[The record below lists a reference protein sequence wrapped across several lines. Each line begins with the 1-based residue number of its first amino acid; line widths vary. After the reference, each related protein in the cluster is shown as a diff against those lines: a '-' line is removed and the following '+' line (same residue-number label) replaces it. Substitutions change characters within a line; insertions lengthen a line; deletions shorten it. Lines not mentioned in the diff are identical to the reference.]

1 MTRRESPL
9 LEREGGRMHDGH
21 AVSGGGPPS
30 ASAEGSS
37 RHHSVWGW
45 LPGVVLLGAFIA
57 FVVLRFGEERQFAQM
72 LKRARPEWLLAGAV
86 LQVFSYLTMAGCW
99 LVTLSTAGVKAP
111 WMRTAGLAL
120 MKLSFD
126 QLVPTAGIGG
136 SVVVMKGLRKEGAP
150 PRVATAA
157 LLVDMVSFYA
167 AHAVAVVISILI
179 IWFRAQL
186 HAAILGLATAFAA
199 LACAVPFGIL
209 WLTRHGG
216 WQPPRWA
223 RRIPGLSGLLESISQ
238 VPPELVRDKWLLV
251 RASALQFATFVL
263 DALTLSCMFF
273 AVGHPVDFPD
283 VFAAFML
290 ATLVMTLSIIP
301 GGVGTFEATAV
312 GTLSS
317 LGVPVEVGLTA
328 VMLLRGFTL
337 WLPLP
342 LGVVLLRRMLGVRLR
357 DAMSSPG
364 SESSA
369 SPVVSSEQRTA

>member
-1 MTRRESPL
+1 MH
-9 LEREGGRMHDGH
+9 EGHSGSGI
-21 AVSGGGPPS
+21 AVSS
-30 ASAEGSS
+30 APADGSS
-37 RHHSVWGW
+37 RRNSVWGW
-45 LPGVVLLGAFIA
+45 LPGVVLLVAFVV
-57 FVVLRFGEERQFAQM
+57 FVVLRFGEARQFALM
-72 LKRARPEWLLAGAV
+72 LKRARPEWLLVGAV

-99 LVTLSTAGVKAP
+99 LVTLRAAGVKAP
-111 WMRTAGLAL
+111 WMRTASLSL

-136 SVVVMKGLRKEGAP
+136 SVVVMKGLQKEGAP

-167 AHAVAVVISILI
+167 AHAVAVVIAILTL
-179 IWFRAQL
+179 WFRAQL

-223 RRIPGLSGLLESISQ
+223 RRIPGLTGLLESISQ
-238 VPPELVRDKWLLV
+238 VPPELVRNKWLLL
-251 RASALQFATFVL
+251 RAGALQFGTFLL
-263 DALTLSCMFF
+263 DALTLSCMLL
-273 AVGHPVDFPD
+273 AVGNAVDFPD

-364 SESSA
+364 AASA
-369 SPVVSSEQRTA
+369 GSPAVSPEQRTA